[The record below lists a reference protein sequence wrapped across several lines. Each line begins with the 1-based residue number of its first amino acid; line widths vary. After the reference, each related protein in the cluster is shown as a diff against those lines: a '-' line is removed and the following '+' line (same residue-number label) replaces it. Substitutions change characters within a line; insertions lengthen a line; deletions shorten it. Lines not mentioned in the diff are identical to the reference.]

1 MMSKIV
7 EKFQLY
13 VSRFSTTKAIIA
25 MKDGIMLTL
34 PLTIVGSVF
43 LLLRN
48 MPISNWDVWMT
59 NLFGSNWKEPLGHIS
74 GSTFDIMAIVAV
86 MGIAYYYVKNENE
99 SYKPLSAAVLSL
111 VNFLALIPNYTSVEL
126 SGKANIVT
134 DVIPKGWTGGQGM
147 VGAIVIGLVTGWL
160 YTLIM
165 KKGLKISMPSTVPT
179 GVADA
184 FSALIPAAIMFVLDV
199 IIVVICQVVFNTTLI
214 EAIYK
219 VIQIPLQGLTSS
231 FFGIIAIVII
241 QNVLW
246 WFGIHNSV
254 ILSGIVDPLARANGL
269 ANQAVVDAGQKL
281 VVGVNGHVVTESFVM
296 NIMNMTGAG
305 ITIGL
310 VLCCLFVAK
319 SKQNKTL
326 GKLSIVSSMF
336 NINEPVLFGFPI
348 VLNPVM
354 LIPFIGVPL
363 ICVIL
368 AYFAISTGFM
378 PPFTAV
384 EVPWTTP
391 PIISGFI
398 LCGLRGAIVQIIMI
412 VISFFGY
419 LPFFKIQDKQNL
431 KLEEEANNE
440 NNSN

>member
-1 MMSKIV
+1 MLKKMIEKI
-7 EKFQLY
+7 QIL
-13 VSRFSTTKAIIA
+13 VSRFSTTKAIMA

-48 MPISNWDVWMT
+48 MPIASWDGWMSAI
-59 NLFGSNWKEPLGHIS
+59 FGSNWKEPLGHIS

-99 SYKPLSAAVLSL
+99 KYKPLSAAVLSL
-111 VNFLALIPNYTSVEL
+111 VNFLALIPNYT
-126 SGKANIVT
+126 NVT
-134 DVIPKGWTGGQGM
+134 VDETVTVIDSVIPKGWTGGQGM
-147 VGAIVIGLVTGWL
+147 VGAILIGLATGYL

-165 KKGLKISMPSTVPT
+165 KKGLRIKMPDTVPS

-184 FSALIPAAIMFVLDV
+184 FSALIPAAILFVLDTIIV
-199 IIVVICQVVFNTTLI
+199 IICDSLFDTTFI
-214 EAIYK
+214 EAIYIILQ
-219 VIQIPLQGLTSS
+219 VPLQGLTGS
-231 FFGIIAIVII
+231 FVGIVGIVVI
-241 QNVLW
+241 QNILW

-269 ANQAVVDAGQKL
+269 ANQAIVDAGGTL
-281 VVGVNGHVVTESFVM
+281 VAGVNAHVVTESFVM
-296 NIMNMTGAG
+296 NFMNVTGAG

-310 VLCCLFVAK
+310 VLCCLFMAK

-326 GKLSIVSSMF
+326 GKLSIMSSLF

-354 LIPFIGVPL
+354 LVPFILVPL
-363 ICVIL
+363 VSVIITYL
-368 AYFAISTGFM
+368 AIISGFM
-378 PPFTAV
+378 PPFTAI

-398 LCGLRGAIVQIIMI
+398 LCGVRGAIVQIVIII
-412 VISFFGY
+412 VSILGY
-419 LPFFKIQDKQNL
+419 LPFFKLQDKLNYQLEVN
-431 KLEEEANNE
+431 EEEK
-440 NNSN
+440 